1 MLEGLPQVFSKGL
14 LNKVVL
20 QQYAKIYQ
28 GTKLK
33 NLKDIILKSV
43 KLFKFV
49 ALSTIITI
57 IVLKIDSCILLFSF
71 QFLPKTDVPEC

>member
-57 IVLKIDSCILLFSF
+57 IVLKIDSCISLFSIF
-71 QFLPKTDVPEC
+71 VKD

>member
-20 QQYAKIYQ
+20 QQYGKICH

-33 NLKDIILKSV
+33 NLKDIILKSG

-49 ALSTIITI
+49 VLSTIIKI

-71 QFLPKTDVPEC
+71 QFLSKTDVPEC